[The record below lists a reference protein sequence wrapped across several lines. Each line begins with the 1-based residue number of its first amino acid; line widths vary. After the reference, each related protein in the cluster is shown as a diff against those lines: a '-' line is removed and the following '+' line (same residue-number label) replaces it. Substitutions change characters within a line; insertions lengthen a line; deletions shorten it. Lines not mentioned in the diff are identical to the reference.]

1 MILKLHLIIG
11 GALVAIAVGTA
22 VAAEQVAAR
31 HIYAVDGDTID
42 IGTQRFRLVGFD
54 TPETYQARC
63 SYEKALGDLA
73 TARLRQLVA
82 EAGVVDVVVLPG
94 LDRYGRGLARLYVG
108 GTDVKDILIAEGLAR
123 PYNGGRRS
131 GWCS

>member
-11 GALVAIAVGTA
+11 TALVASAVGTV

-63 SYEKALGDLA
+63 SYEKTFEDLA
-73 TARLRQLVA
+73 TNRVRQLVA
-82 EAGVVDVVVLPG
+82 GAGVVDVVVLPG
-94 LDRYGRGLARLYVG
+94 CD
-108 GTDVKDILIAEGLAR
+108 
-123 PYNGGRRS
+123 
-131 GWCS
+131 

>member
-1 MILKLHLIIG
+1 MTLKLHLIIG
-11 GALVAIAVGTA
+11 AAMVAIAIGTV

-31 HIYAVDGDTID
+31 HIEAVDGDTID

-82 EAGVVDVVVLPG
+82 GAGVVDVVVLPG

-131 GWCS
+131 SWCS